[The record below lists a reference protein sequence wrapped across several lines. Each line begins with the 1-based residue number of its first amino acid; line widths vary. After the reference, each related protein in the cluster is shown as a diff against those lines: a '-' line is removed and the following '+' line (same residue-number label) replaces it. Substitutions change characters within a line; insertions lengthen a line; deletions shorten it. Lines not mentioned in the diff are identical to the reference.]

1 MLDFLSKART
11 DIGVSVRPAF
21 WVMAAIYG
29 WYSGGG
35 DPSRA
40 LTWVV
45 AIGLS
50 LLAHEYG
57 HALAMLAFGSG
68 SDIELQGFGGV
79 TSPRRRQDLAT
90 WKRCFITMAGCGTGL
105 LISFAAFQLERRS
118 GIYLLSVLW
127 RVNLV
132 WSFFNLLPMYPLDG
146 GRLMETLFTAAFGP
160 WGKKAALAASILA
173 ALAISLYFLLQGS
186 RFNAMLTALFALSGY
201 ARMREA
207 LRRVAQDDD
216 PALLSEYGVA
226 LELMRA
232 GKIDQAIR
240 ILIALRRRAGAGV
253 LYAKATEVLGMC
265 FHAQGRRA
273 AAYALLSGLGDRLSP
288 EVRPVLQVLAY
299 AMGRYEESAAQGR
312 RNFLATND
320 PEAAFLLA
328 QASVRLGDERGALRW
343 LKTAVRHGL
352 EAGAAR
358 LRGPEFEAL
367 RQTSAFS
374 EIEKSL
380 LSR

>member
-1 MLDFLSKART
+1 
-11 DIGVSVRPAF
+11 
-21 WVMAAIYG
+21 
-29 WYSGGG
+29 
-35 DPSRA
+35 
-40 LTWVV
+40 
-45 AIGLS
+45 
-50 LLAHEYG
+50 
-57 HALAMLAFGSG
+57 
-68 SDIELQGFGGV
+68 
-79 TSPRRRQDLAT
+79 
-90 WKRCFITMAGCGTGL
+90 
-105 LISFAAFQLERRS
+105 
-118 GIYLLSVLW
+118 
-127 RVNLV
+127 
-132 WSFFNLLPMYPLDG
+132 
-146 GRLMETLFTAAFGP
+146 
-160 WGKKAALAASILA
+160 
-173 ALAISLYFLLQGS
+173 
-186 RFNAMLTALFALSGY
+186 MLTALFALSGY